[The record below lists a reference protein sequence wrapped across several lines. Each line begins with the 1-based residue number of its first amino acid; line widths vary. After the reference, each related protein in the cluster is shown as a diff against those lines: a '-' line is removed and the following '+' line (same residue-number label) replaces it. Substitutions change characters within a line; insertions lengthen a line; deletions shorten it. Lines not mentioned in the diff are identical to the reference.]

1 MLFLQFP
8 CVPLSH
14 EGCRAAF
21 IAAVI
26 PCVAA
31 VERTSACSGFG
42 IAAESYGGLFADKPA
57 TEPDQPVPGVVDI
70 TLNNAKCA

>member
-1 MLFLQFP
+1 MSSGFYY
-8 CVPLSH
+8 CS
-14 EGCRAAF
+14 
-21 IAAVI
+21 I

-31 VERTSACSGFG
+31 VAAGELTSACSGFG

-70 TLNNAKCA
+70 RDFDNSMRRL

>member
-21 IAAVI
+21 IAAVSRAL
-26 PCVAA
+26 PPSNVSRLVPA
-31 VERTSACSGFG
+31 FG